1 MAKVYAMYR
10 APIDP
15 AAFESY
21 YFSKH
26 VPLAKT
32 VPGLRSY
39 EVTRRPLAAM
49 AEPAPYYM
57 IATLTFDS
65 RAAIDAA
72 LVSPQGQATASDLG
86 NFASGGVDIL
96 IADTENV

>member
-10 APIDP
+10 PPTDP
-15 AAFESY
+15 AAFERY
-21 YFSKH
+21 YFSRH

-32 VPGLRSY
+32 IPGLRGY

-72 LVSPQGQATASDLG
+72 LVSPQGQEVAGDLAK
-86 NFASGGVDIL
+86 FASGGVDIL